1 MKKNLNLVLKEVSE
15 EITPSKETSDYI
27 DEELENFLKNINKR
41 IKKLK
46 IKVEPFCGGSY
57 AKGTLMKKGNYD
69 VDLFLRFDQKYKESE
84 YTKLTKRILR
94 KTKKVS
100 KVHGSRDYFQVKISP
115 WFKIEVVPVKKVK
128 TPKEAENITDLSY
141 SHVRY
146 INKKIKSKKILNDIK
161 LAKAFCSATKTYG
174 AESYVHGFSG
184 YSLELLVYHY
194 KSFEKMLK
202 ELSKKRKTKIIID
215 TEKYYKNKNEIM
227 LEMNGSK
234 LQSPVILIDPTFK
247 ERNALAALSQETF
260 ERFQKAA
267 KSFLKNPTKEAFV
280 EKKINLDKIKEKAKK
295 KGQEFLLVRTKTRKQ
310 DGDIAGTK
318 LLKFHKHL
326 VHELKRYF
334 EIVNEEFKYE
344 KNQEGKAFFV
354 LEKKDYEIFK
364 GPLLKDKKNSEKFK
378 KEHPKT
384 HEENGRLIAKEKI
397 QMSAKQFFRD
407 WTKKNKKK
415 IKEMYI
421 SRLRIK

>member
-1 MKKNLNLVLKEVSE
+1 MKNKLITILKKVSKEINPSE
-15 EITPSKETSDYI
+15 ETLIYI
-27 DEELENFLKNINKR
+27 NEELENFLKKINKR

-69 VDLFLRFDQKYKESE
+69 VDLFLRFDKKYKESE
-84 YTKLTKRILR
+84 YTKLTKKILR
-94 KTKKVS
+94 RTKKVS
-100 KVHGSRDYFQVKISP
+100 KVHGSRDYFQVKICP

-128 TPKEAENITDLSY
+128 NPKEADNITDLSY
-141 SHVRY
+141 SHVKY

-184 YSLELLVYHY
+184 YSLELLINHY

-215 TEKYYKNKNEIM
+215 SESHYKNKNEIM
-227 LEMNGSK
+227 IEMNGSK
-234 LQSPVILIDPTFK
+234 LQSPIILIDPTYK
-247 ERNALAALSQETF
+247 ERNALAALSDETF
-260 ERFQKAA
+260 KRFQKAA
-267 KSFLKNPTKEAFV
+267 KDFLKNPKQEAFK

-295 KGQEFLLVRTKTRKQ
+295 QKQEFLLITSKTKKQ

-326 VHELKRYF
+326 IHELKRYF
-334 EIVNEEFKYE
+334 EIIDEEFKYE
-344 KNQEGKAFFV
+344 KNQQGKAYFV
-354 LEKKDYEIFK
+354 LEKKNYEIFK
-364 GPLLKDKKNSEKFK
+364 GPFIKDKKNLEKFK
-378 KEHPKT
+378 KEHKKVK
-384 HEENGRLIAKEKI
+384 EENGRLIAKEKI
-397 QMSAKQFFRD
+397 EISAKDFFRI

-421 SRLRIK
+421 SRLIIK